1 MLSAAEFVHSGL
13 TGLHRSLDKA
23 LGDLTPEQLHAVPG
37 GPASKANTI
46 AWGLWHLVR
55 TEDNVVRFV
64 VQGRRTPVWVEGGYA
79 AKLGLPEV
87 AQGTGMSTADAQALR
102 IKDVALF
109 KEYMQKVWAS
119 TEDFLGKVDPAEL
132 EKTVT
137 VKPLGDMLAIQAI
150 GRICLTHGMT
160 HFGEI
165 ELGRTLVG
173 AGPTI
178 SV

>member
-13 TGLHRSLDKA
+13 TGFHKSLDKSIA
-23 LGDLTPEQLHAVPG
+23 DLTPEQLHAVPG
-37 GPASKANTI
+37 GQSKANTI
-46 AWGLWHLVR
+46 AWGIWHVVR
-55 TEDNVVRFV
+55 TEDNVMRFV
-64 VQGRRTPVWVEGGYA
+64 VQNRRLPVWTEGGYA
-79 AKLGLPEV
+79 AKFGLPEN

-109 KEYMQKVWAS
+109 NEYMQKVWAS
-119 TEDFLGKVDPAEL
+119 TEDFLSKTDPAEL

-165 ELGRTLVG
+165 ELARTLLGV
-173 AGPTI
+173 GPTI
-178 SV
+178 PV